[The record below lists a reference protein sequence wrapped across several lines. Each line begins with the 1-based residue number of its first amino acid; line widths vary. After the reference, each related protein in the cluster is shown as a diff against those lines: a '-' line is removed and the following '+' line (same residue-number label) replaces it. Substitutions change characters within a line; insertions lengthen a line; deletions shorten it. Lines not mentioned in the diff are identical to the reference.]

1 MGKKQ
6 DKQALA
12 AYQAAAM
19 LGSYGQGFA
28 TPDSGAYRTA
38 AAMTDSAQGA
48 IAAQANYMAA
58 KKAKKKKGALD
69 TVKDTVVGGV
79 KGFALG
85 GPAGAAIGAGAGAAG
100 MGDAIAPAGQAYQSV
115 APKVADTSTVTANTA
130 AKSIQPDPQ
139 RPVFKDA
146 NGITQ
151 APGITAPAN
160 YDAALAAKNAPAQV
174 PGPVARP
181 APQESAL
188 SLATGGQFNP
198 GMAALGTALALGG
211 GALAYNQI
219 GGKQTQKVSPG
230 KQMLAGIN
238 PLGGGTE
245 MTPAQLS
252 GMDALGQKAWAVQ
265 MQKSGF
271 QPTYHQWKA
280 MDRTVRKDLQEIGFK
295 RPASPTQEL
304 VQRLMFGGQPAQQQQ
319 GRYTYIPR

>member
-19 LGSYGQGFA
+19 LGAYGQGFA

-38 AAMTDSAQGA
+38 AAMTDSAQGS

-58 KKAKKKKGALD
+58 KKAKKKRGTGD
-69 TVKDTVVGGV
+69 IVKDTVIGGA

-85 GPAGAAIGAGAGAAG
+85 GPVGAAIGAGAGAAG
-100 MGDAIAPAGQAYQSV
+100 MGDAIAPAGQAYQAAQT
-115 APKVADTSTVTANTA
+115 APKVADTTTVA
-130 AKSIQPDPQ
+130 AKSVQPDPA
-139 RPVFKDA
+139 RPVFTDGA
-146 NGITQ
+146 GVTQ
-151 APGITAPAN
+151 SPYVTAPAN
-160 YDAALAAKNAPAQV
+160 YDAALAAKSAPAPA
-174 PGPVARP
+174 PGPVA
-181 APQESAL
+181 APPPQQEGAL

-198 GMAALGTALALGG
+198 GVAALGTALALGG
-211 GALAYNQI
+211 GALAYNQV
-219 GGKQTQKVSPG
+219 GGKQTPGMPPG
-230 KQMLAGIN
+230 KQMLAGMN

-271 QPTYHQWKA
+271 QPTFHQWQA
-280 MDRTVRKDLQEIGFK
+280 MDRGVRKDLQKLGLK

-304 VQRLMFGGQPAQQQQ
+304 VQKLMFGGAVQQPQQQD
-319 GRYTYIPR
+319 RYTYFPK